1 MCLLVY
7 PKDKKQEEVLT
18 YLFKEM
24 NVDFHHETDLPDPQL
39 MEEIR
44 ESIQE
49 IGTGNFYTHEEVM
62 QSAKLILQKYSN

>member
-49 IGTGNFYTHEEVM
+49 IETGNFYTH
-62 QSAKLILQKYSN
+62 

>member
-39 MEEIR
+39 MEEIWQIIF
-44 ESIQE
+44 SVKI
-49 IGTGNFYTHEEVM
+49 
-62 QSAKLILQKYSN
+62 

>member
-24 NVDFHHETDLPDPQL
+24 KVDFHHETDLPDPQI

-44 ESIQE
+44 EIIQ
-49 IGTGNFYTHEEVM
+49 
-62 QSAKLILQKYSN
+62 